1 MYYVVTNSIELV
13 QSVLAEGD
21 LLFAPA
27 LWRIQKIYPGGYAC
41 ATTSMLGPSMAD
53 YDMDM

>member
-41 ATTSMLGPSMAD
+41 ATTSMLGPSMTD